1 MATINFDLTTL
12 DLPSGTYNI
21 SVKGVAEKYADSQPS
36 NTEQYE
42 VTRTMPP
49 KGSIITMNLDGTDR
63 QYRVLKI
70 NGAIA
75 EVFAADFTAN
85 TSIFASSGQTYAG
98 SALDVYLN
106 TDWYNTLNSTAKEAI
121 VDKTFQ
127 QDKWFIGSSE
137 GNPVY
142 PANHTGGQGA
152 VAYVLS
158 LSSAT
163 FGESITRH
171 VYALSVQD
179 ILDYLGATPDMT
191 AENTVITSENIGA
204 LLTPRTDS
212 TWLSSAVDDGTTQY
226 ACYVTGNAAQIT
238 KYIANRGRII
248 RPAFQIDLSKIEYT
262 IST

>member
-1 MATINFDLTTL
+1 MSQFTYDLLNL

-21 SVKGVAEKYADSQPS
+21 SVKAKAEEFLDSESS
-36 NTEQYE
+36 NVVEYTVPLLPE
-42 VTRTMPP
+42 
-49 KGSIITMNLDGTDR
+49 KGNLISMNVDGSDKTF
-63 QYRVLKI
+63 RVLKI
-70 NGAIA
+70 NGAVA

-106 TDWYNTLNSTAKEAI
+106 TDWYNTLNSTAKAAI

-127 QDKWFIGSSE
+127 QDKWYIGSSA
-137 GNPVY
+137 GDPVY
-142 PANHTGGQGA
+142 PANHTGGQS
-152 VAYVLS
+152 VVQYVIS

-179 ILDYLGATPDMT
+179 ILDYLDATPDMT
-191 AENTVITSENIGA
+191 PENTVITSENISM
-204 LLTPRTDS
+204 LLSPRTDS

-226 ACYVTGNAAQIT
+226 ACYLTGNVPQIT
-238 KYIANRGRII
+238 KFVANGGRII
-248 RPAFQIDLSKIEYT
+248 RPAFQIDLRKIDWSFVIY
-262 IST
+262 